1 MKQPRIGD
9 AFAGSRFCFSARSQI
24 YCDRLCVLTPLSVLS
39 LGCDETWAMQQVEVG
54 EILLCDYPPDIREFR
69 LFVLIRQKL
78 TSASTPK
85 LAPKRAER
93 RLSRFHCSGLI
104 FDSFFLLFFGPFSG
118 ETRKRAQGVI
128 SGPGFDQ
135 VCGVA
140 GWENTPY
147 HQATGTINLN
157 YGH

>member
-1 MKQPRIGD
+1 M
-9 AFAGSRFCFSARSQI
+9 
-24 YCDRLCVLTPLSVLS
+24 RLGQCLL
-39 LGCDETWAMQQVEVG
+39 EVG

-104 FDSFFLLFFGPFSG
+104 FDSFFLLFFGPFLGKPEKEHKGS
-118 ETRKRAQGVI
+118 
-128 SGPGFDQ
+128 FLDQ
-135 VCGVA
+135 VLIKFVELRDGKIHRTTRLR
-140 GWENTPY
+140 ELST
-147 HQATGTINLN
+147 
-157 YGH
+157 